1 MAGVTLI
8 ALANGAGDVITAIV
22 ACIYIYNY
30 NIKLEVMEVFLT
42 MLVLCMDLV
51 SSYVL
56 YF

>member
-22 ACIYIYNY
+22 ACIYLYFNV
-30 NIKLEVMEVFLT
+30 KLEVMEVFRT
-42 MLVLCMDLV
+42 MLDLCMGQASL
-51 SSYVL
+51 YVP